1 MKDEIIQEVW
11 QAKDAIAAKYK
22 HNVETLVRHLRR
34 LYPSQ
39 RSFGASPTAGGDD
52 SCVSGVG

>member
-34 LYPSQ
+34 RERLSSA
-39 RSFGASPTAGGDD
+39 RVVDLHAKRASVLSTR
-52 SCVSGVG
+52 